1 MNTKDFLSEIYKGC
15 SDGFLTLT
23 MLPERKTLWFKVSE
37 IEKASITARKYG
49 TKTNTFFGVGLR
61 KNILKNGF
69 RGSERDILCITT
81 LYADIDVK
89 SGAHAQIS
97 LPSSVDEAINF
108 LHSLKVKPSII
119 VNSGNGIH
127 GYWLLDKPFIIETEE
142 DRKHI
147 SSIFK
152 GFGKYVNSEAKK
164 YGWKID
170 SVYDLARILRAPGTI
185 NHKLG
190 TGAKCEVIENHDGR
204 HSIAD
209 FMQFIH
215 SHEGASTIGNI
226 AQGVE
231 KVLRK
236 CEFIKYCKDN
246 AENLPEPLWHAMIT
260 NLAPLKDSKSAIH
273 EFSRSYPKYS
283 FDETERKVQRA
294 IQENKPHTCEYI
306 RENLNFDCGKNCP
319 VKAPIVYG
327 LPSFEERISEIIS
340 SDKISADEILS
351 KENLKLCA
359 WEIGRASCR
368 ERV

>member
-1 MNTKDFLSEIYKGC
+1 MNTKDFLSEIYRGC
-15 SDGFLTLT
+15 SNGFLTLT

-89 SGAHAQIS
+89 SEAHAQIS

-142 DRKHI
+142 DRKHM

-164 YGWKID
+164 YG
-170 SVYDLARILRAPGTI
+170 
-185 NHKLG
+185 
-190 TGAKCEVIENHDGR
+190 
-204 HSIAD
+204 
-209 FMQFIH
+209 
-215 SHEGASTIGNI
+215 
-226 AQGVE
+226 
-231 KVLRK
+231 
-236 CEFIKYCKDN
+236 
-246 AENLPEPLWHAMIT
+246 
-260 NLAPLKDSKSAIH
+260 
-273 EFSRSYPKYS
+273 
-283 FDETERKVQRA
+283 
-294 IQENKPHTCEYI
+294 
-306 RENLNFDCGKNCP
+306 
-319 VKAPIVYG
+319 
-327 LPSFEERISEIIS
+327 
-340 SDKISADEILS
+340 
-351 KENLKLCA
+351 
-359 WEIGRASCR
+359 
-368 ERV
+368 